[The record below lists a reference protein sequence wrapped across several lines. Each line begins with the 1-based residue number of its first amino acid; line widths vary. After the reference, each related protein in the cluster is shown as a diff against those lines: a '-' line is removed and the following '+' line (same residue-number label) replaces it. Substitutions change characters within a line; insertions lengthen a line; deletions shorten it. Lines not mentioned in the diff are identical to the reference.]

1 MQTVAAMKLPLIGI
15 IFSLVIALS
24 SVWQFTNNSLIS
36 LQNVVTQGLLHTAW
50 VRTQSSGHQVQ
61 PWPWAETVPIA
72 RLSIPRLNAK
82 HVVLAYTDQKLPPIA
97 ITHANSSIPPGEL
110 GNSILNISPEG
121 YRSFLRRLKPG
132 DILLLESV
140 HSGLWRYRV
149 STIYVVEK
157 SNTVLIEPSL
167 NRRLTLVSC
176 YRCDQQQKNRF
187 RYVVVAEE
195 MERVSSTSSTP

>member
-15 IFSLVIALS
+15 VFSFVIALS
-24 SVWQFTNNSLIS
+24 SVWQFANNSLIS
-36 LQNVVTQGLLHTAW
+36 VQNIINQGLLHTAW
-50 VRTQSSGHQVQ
+50 VRTQSSGHQVK

-72 RLSIPRLNAK
+72 RLSIPSLNAK
-82 HVVLAYTDQKLPPIA
+82 HVVLAYADHKLPTVA

-110 GNSILNISPEG
+110 GNSILNVSQEG
-121 YRSFLRRLKPG
+121 YQSFLRHLKPG
-132 DILLLESV
+132 DVLLLESV

-157 SNTVLIEPSL
+157 TNTVLIEPSL

-176 YRCDQQQKNRF
+176 HRCDQQQNRF

-195 MERVSSTSSTP
+195 MERVAAANSTQ